1 MRSGQTLGM
10 GELERIEHRPFV
22 SAPFGLGCVTAGQR
36 HGDLVALTADLGKYT
51 DLYPFRDAYPDRY
64 FNVGMAEQALITV
77 AAGLAKA
84 GLRAYCTTFGT
95 FATRRAQDFVA
106 VACAHG
112 QAEVKIFGGHPGITT
127 GYGGTHQAVDDLAM
141 MRCIPDITVI
151 DPCDATEME
160 QVASMAADIP
170 GTVYSRILRGNVPVV
185 FDPQTYRFVPGK
197 AHRVGTGRQVGFV
210 SSGLMTERCLDA
222 VRSLLHGL
230 ERPGFDIHAHH
241 LRVLLQRRTELD
253 EHRLGVS
260 GRPMDHAVL
269 ERDGDCPL
277 PEHRPFTP
285 EHPEVLAVAIDT
297 EQSRRTG
304 PHTERVAVPELAAD
318 EDPIGVGPLEPVETH
333 VRLVELRHW
342 NGLSARDPARDDQ
355 LDIALRH
362 DERKGLAVVGEPRL
376 GDGGIAEKN
385 LDGDLRRR
393 FSVHRFRRERRG
405 QHEADDGS
413 FHTPPPAD
421 TG

>member
-197 AHRVGTGRQVGFV
+197 AHRLGSGRQVGFI

-222 VRSLLHGL
+222 ARSL
-230 ERPGFDIHAHH
+230 E
-241 LRVLLQRRTELD
+241 E
-253 EHRLGVS
+253 LGVS
-260 GRPMDHAVL
+260 CSVLHVGTIKPFDAQGVADFARGMDRVVVAENHITIGGLASLVLDSLQEAQILRPLIKIGIPDRFIECGSVPYLQDKLGLTA
-269 ERDGDCPL
+269 
-277 PEHRPFTP
+277 
-285 EHPEVLAVAIDT
+285 
-297 EQSRRTG
+297 
-304 PHTERVAVPELAAD
+304 ERVFERVTTWL
-318 EDPIGVGPLEPVETH
+318 GVRPLS
-333 VRLVELRHW
+333 
-342 NGLSARDPARDDQ
+342 G
-355 LDIALRH
+355 
-362 DERKGLAVVGEPRL
+362 
-376 GDGGIAEKN
+376 
-385 LDGDLRRR
+385 
-393 FSVHRFRRERRG
+393 
-405 QHEADDGS
+405 
-413 FHTPPPAD
+413 
-421 TG
+421 